1 MQIDL
6 TPEEAQPLLVSLEYS
21 VQRRRDAKDTPPPV
35 RQENVTRLRRLETK
49 LRERQR
55 TAARR

>member
-6 TPEEAQPLLVSLEYS
+6 TPEEVQPLLVSLENS
-21 VQRRRDAKDTPPPV
+21 VQRRRDTKDTPPPV
-35 RQENVTRLRRLETK
+35 RQENATRLRRLETR